1 MPHSKSGGSNW
12 NTVKARILR
21 QIITMQ
27 NLGLQRPIYSELRE
41 LAPVRRGMKK
51 EIDHPTKLE
60 LPEKVITE
68 RPNKRYY

>member
-21 QIITMQ
+21 QIITAKFGTATA
-27 NLGLQRPIYSELRE
+27 NIFRVDGPALVKRS
-41 LAPVRRGMKK
+41 MKK
-51 EIDHPTKLE
+51 EINYPTELE
-60 LPEKVITE
+60 LPEKVVTE

>member
-1 MPHSKSGGSNW
+1 
-12 NTVKARILR
+12 
-21 QIITMQ
+21 MQ
-27 NLGLQRPIYSELRE
+27 NLGLQRPIYSELRD

-68 RPNKRYY
+68 RPNKRSVLIF